1 MFVRLRTAL
10 LAGTLIFV
18 GAPAAAEPISLGE
31 ALSQGRAASPRI
43 TRAEAEVRAAE
54 GRALQAGLS
63 LNPSIGLDV
72 ENFSGTGP
80 YRSFRQ
86 SETTLAVSQE
96 FELGGKR
103 RARKAVAAAELDFAR
118 LALSREVA
126 ALEYDIR
133 VAHAELAA
141 SEARGALARETLG
154 RARELSRV
162 AKELVD
168 AGRDPPLRRLR
179 ADALLAE
186 AEAELARAAGAFIS
200 ARRKLAL
207 LAGSGDSE
215 LTAAPG
221 KDEPIPALPA
231 ETPSLDERLAT
242 AEREAAQARVSLAKA
257 EAVPNVTASGGVR
270 RFRESGATA
279 VVASVSIPLPFRNRN
294 QGNVSAA
301 RAETEAAEAFVAQ
314 MRLEATF
321 NRRDAELMV
330 TAANERV
337 NALSGPG
344 LAQAEEAARLAD
356 IGYRAGKFSLIEL
369 IDAQEALN
377 SARRNLIEAQLDRA
391 RALAALARANAQ

>member
-1 MFVRLRTAL
+1 MFLRLRTAL
-10 LAGTLIFV
+10 LAGTLMSI

-63 LNPSIGLDV
+63 PNPSLGVEV

-86 SETTLAVSQE
+86 TETTLALSQE

-103 RARKAVAAAELDFAR
+103 RARKAVAAAELDFWR
-118 LALSREVA
+118 LALSREQAV
-126 ALEYDIR
+126 LDYDIR

-141 SEARGALARETLG
+141 AEARGTLARDTLG

-168 AGRDPPLRRLR
+168 AGRDPPLRKLR

-207 LAGSGDSE
+207 LAGSSDPE
-215 LTAAPG
+215 LTAAPSS
-221 KDEPIPALPA
+221 DEQPPTLPP

-270 RFRESGATA
+270 RFREGGETA
-279 VVASVSIPLPFRNRN
+279 IVAGISIPLPFRNRN
-294 QGNVSAA
+294 QGNIAAA
-301 RAETEAAEAFVAQ
+301 RAETDAAGAVLAQ
-314 MRLEATF
+314 TRLDANF

-337 NALSGPG
+337 AALSGPG

-356 IGYRAGKFSLIEL
+356 IGYRAGKFSLVEL
-369 IDAQEALN
+369 IDTQEALN

>member
-1 MFVRLRTAL
+1 MFIRLRTAL
-10 LAGTLIFV
+10 LAGTLISI

-43 TRAEAEVRAAE
+43 TRAEAEVKAAE
-54 GRALQAGLS
+54 GRALQAGVS
-63 LNPSIGLDV
+63 PNPELGLEV

-80 YRSFRQ
+80 YRNFRQ
-86 SETTLAVSQE
+86 TETTLAVSQE

-103 RARKAVAAAELDFAR
+103 RARKAVAAAELDFFR
-118 LALSREVA
+118 LALVREVA
-126 ALEYDIR
+126 ALDYDIR
-133 VAHAELAA
+133 IAHADLAA
-141 SEARGALARETLG
+141 SEARGALARETLD

-168 AGRDPPLRRLR
+168 AGRDPPLRQLR

-186 AEAELARAAGAFIS
+186 AEAELARAAGEYVS

-207 LAGSGDSE
+207 LTGSSDPE

-221 KDEPIPALPA
+221 NDEQPPTLPA
-231 ETPSLDERLAT
+231 DTPSLDERLAT
-242 AEREAAQARVSLAKA
+242 AEREAAQARVSLAQA

-270 RFRESGATA
+270 RFREGGETA
-279 VVASVSIPLPFRNRN
+279 IVAGISIPLPFRNRN
-294 QGNVSAA
+294 QGNIAAA
-301 RAETEAAEAFVAQ
+301 RAETDAASAVLAQ
-314 MRLEATF
+314 TRLEANF

-330 TAANERV
+330 SAANERV
-337 NALSGPG
+337 AALSGPG
-344 LAQAEEAARLAD
+344 LAQAEEAARLAN
-356 IGYRAGKFSLIEL
+356 IGYRAGKFALIEL